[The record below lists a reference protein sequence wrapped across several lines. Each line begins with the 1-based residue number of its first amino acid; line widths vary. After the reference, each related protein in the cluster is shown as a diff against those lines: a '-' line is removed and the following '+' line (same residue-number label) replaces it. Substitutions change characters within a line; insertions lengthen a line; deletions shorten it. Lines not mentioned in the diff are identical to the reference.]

1 MIAIATGS
9 ALAGGV
15 LIGLTMFD
23 IVATVL
29 HPQAQSPISNRGQ
42 RLGWQVLRLVARR
55 FRSPRLRH
63 ALLGWGLPLLVAGLI
78 ALWVLSLVVGF
89 ALIYYPWLGD
99 PAYFAIPIEARGS
112 LLEGL
117 YFSWPSLSTGG

>member
-29 HPQAQSPISNRGQ
+29 HPQAQR
-42 RLGWQVLRLVARR
+42 AY
-55 FRSPRLRH
+55 
-63 ALLGWGLPLLVAGLI
+63 
-78 ALWVLSLVVGF
+78 LSVMY
-89 ALIYYPWLGD
+89 A
-99 PAYFAIPIEARGS
+99 
-112 LLEGL
+112 
-117 YFSWPSLSTGG
+117 